1 MAKTFSSVCKIYY
14 EGYELTSDHN
24 VINLNIG
31 REEKTKSVFGNVG
44 VARHAGLHTFEFSHE
59 GFVTHGAGEV
69 EALLFGDIG
78 TVDKIMTICPTTGA
92 EGEIAYSAKGVG
104 LSYAPTHQIGEMV
117 GFVGA
122 AYSQGDPMRRGLVMA
137 TGAKTETGTG
147 TARQFAHAVKDSEQG
162 DLSYTTEGEDNSF
175 TDASQDFEDWE
186 SASPNAAYLV
196 MVTNDDDSV
205 SWGYLGAKVSA
216 TEIKVYQEITLATSD
231 WNGTDPSGKTPVSY
245 DIWEAGKYLYAAMH
259 VVAVSGTDPTLDMI
273 IRSAEAVEMGGPT
286 TRFEFAQKSAIGSQW
301 QTAISADIIDTYFQ
315 ASFTIGGTG
324 ADLSF
329 TVAVILAMV

>member
-24 VINLNIG
+24 MIDLNIG
-31 REEKTKSVFGNVG
+31 RVELTKSVFGNVG
-44 VARHAGLHTFEFSHE
+44 VARHAGLHTFEFTHE

-78 TVDKIMTICPTTGA
+78 TADKIMTICPTTGA
-92 EGEIAYSAKGVG
+92 EGEKAYSAKGVG

-122 AYSQGDPMRRGLVMA
+122 AFSQGDPMRQGLVMA

-162 DLSYTTEGEDNSF
+162 VLSYTTEGADKSF

-186 SASPNAAYLV
+186 SASPNAAYLI
-196 MVTNDDDSV
+196 MVTNDDSTV

-216 TEIKVYQEITLATSD
+216 TEVKVYQEITLATSG
-231 WNGTDPSGKTPVSY
+231 WNGTDPSEKTPVSY
-245 DIWEAGKYLYAAMH
+245 DVWEAGKYLYAAMH
-259 VVAVSGTDPTLDMI
+259 VTAVSGTNPTLDMI
-273 IRSAEAVEMGGPT
+273 IRSDELVGMASPT
-286 TRFEFAQKSAIGSQW
+286 TRFTFTQKTAIGAQW
-301 QTAISADIIDTYFQ
+301 MTPISADIIDTYFQ
-315 ASFTIGGTG
+315 ASFEIGGT
-324 ADLSF
+324 DDPSF
-329 TVAVILAMV
+329 TVAVILAMI